1 MLPPEWNNLNFIIW
15 FFVFVIGACIGS
27 FLNVVVY
34 RLPQHMSVVL
44 PRSHCPYCQHN
55 ISLTSLVP
63 ILGFFFTLGKCKY
76 CGKKISFQYPLV
88 EWTTAMGTLWLF
100 QYSHSTSAFITSIWL
115 FYTGIALSLIDLKHR
130 ILPDKITLP
139 GIFVGFLISSFHPQ
153 MGWAKS
159 LIGIF
164 FALACLFLISKL
176 YEFFR
181 KREGMGMGDV
191 KYLAFIGAVL
201 GWDGA
206 LFTLFLASIL
216 GSLIGIGLAISSRKS
231 LSLAIPFGPFLALA
245 ALIVSIWKNELLRF
259 F

>member
-1 MLPPEWNNLNFIIW
+1 MLPPEWNHLNFIIL

-44 PRSHCPYCQHN
+44 PRSHCPCCQRT
-55 ISLTSLVP
+55 IPAASLVP

-76 CGKKISFQYPLV
+76 CGNKISFQYPLV
-88 EWTTAMGTLWLF
+88 ELATAIGTLWLF
-100 QYSHSTSAFITSIWL
+100 QHSHFIPDFIASLWL
-115 FYTGIALSLIDLKHR
+115 FYTGIVLSLIDLKHR

-164 FALACLFLISKL
+164 FALACLLLISKI

-191 KYLAFIGAVL
+191 KYLAFIGAVV

-216 GSLIGIGLAISSRKS
+216 GSLIGIALAIFSRKS
-231 LSLAIPFGPFLALA
+231 LSLAIPFGPFLAAA
-245 ALIVSIWKNELLRF
+245 ALIVSIWKQEFLRF